1 MISSEVLLRVIY
13 SLICNALTKTC
24 FTLKWFHDIIIFIN
38 DEFVEPFFLG
48 CGGAGMTEKK
58 KLPIGIESFEE
69 IRKEGFYYVDKT
81 GVIGQLLEKWGKVNL
96 FTRPRRFGKS
106 LNMSMLKAFFEIDGD
121 PALFEDLEISE
132 KRELCEKYM
141 GQFPVISISL
151 KSVEGLS
158 FTAACDAFKTVIGTE
173 AMRFSFLEE
182 STVLSENDKKMYR
195 QLTTVGTLETG
206 LFDMSIE
213 VLASSLKILS
223 ALLHKHYGRQ
233 VILLIDEYDVPLD
246 KAFQYG
252 YYDEMVSLI
261 RNMFGNAL
269 KTNPNLYFAVLTG
282 CLRIAKESIFTG
294 LNNFEVLSVLDVQ
307 YDECFGFTDA
317 EVKDMLDYYD
327 LSEHY
332 SEVKEWYDG
341 YRFGNTEVYCPW
353 DVIRYCKSLCADPKA
368 IPEDYWSNTSGNAM
382 VRRFIDKA
390 DTQTRDEIERLIS
403 GEEIVKEIH
412 QELTYNELDSSIEN
426 LWSVLFT
433 TGYLT
438 QRGRAG
444 EDQYRLVIPN
454 REIRKLFIKQIRE
467 WFRDVSRKD
476 GETLNQFCEAFPE
489 QNPEKIEEIF
499 SDYLWK
505 TISIRDTASAKKE
518 NFYHGI
524 LLGLLGYKS
533 NWLIK
538 SNVESGIGY
547 SDILVEVPKNR
558 TGIVIE
564 LKYAEDG
571 NMDSACEK
579 ALQQIE
585 DRDYIAKLKDDG
597 MRNIIKYG
605 IACYKK
611 NCKVVLG

>member
-1 MISSEVLLRVIY
+1 
-13 SLICNALTKTC
+13 
-24 FTLKWFHDIIIFIN
+24 
-38 DEFVEPFFLG
+38 
-48 CGGAGMTEKK
+48 MTGKK
-58 KLPIGIESFEE
+58 KLPIGIDIFEKMDRE
-69 IRKEGFYYVDKT
+69 EFYYVDKT
-81 GVIGQLLEKWGKVNL
+81 GMIEDLIQNRSEVNL

-106 LNMSMLKAFFEIDGD
+106 LNMSMMKAFFEIGGD
-121 PALFEDLEISE
+121 PGLFKGLKISTN
-132 KRELCEKYM
+132 KELCEKYM

-151 KSVEGLS
+151 KSVEGLD
-158 FTAACDAFKTVIGTE
+158 FEAAKKALKDILGEE
-173 AMRFSFLEE
+173 AGRFYFLTQSSKLTNEE
-182 STVLSENDKKMYR
+182 IESYKALLR
-195 QLTTVGTLETG
+195 VGETG
-206 LFDMSIE
+206 DFLMSDTAME
-213 VLASSLKILS
+213 KALLRLSL
-223 ALLHKHYGRQ
+223 LLHKHYDKQ

-252 YYDEMVSLI
+252 YYDEMVSLL

-282 CLRIAKESIFTG
+282 CLRISKESIFTG
-294 LNNFEVLSVLDVQ
+294 LNNLKVLTLTDVRF
-307 YDECFGFTDA
+307 DEYFGFTDT
-317 EVKDMLDYYD
+317 EVKGMLEYYG
-327 LSEHY
+327 LSGHY
-332 SEVKEWYDG
+332 AEVKEWYDG
-341 YRFGNTEVYCPW
+341 YRFGNVEVYCPW
-353 DVIRYCKSLCADPKA
+353 DVINYCDLLKADPNA
-368 IPEDYWSNTSGNAM
+368 LPQDYWSNTSGNAM

-390 DTQTRDEIERLIS
+390 DTRTRDEIERLIA
-403 GEEIVKEIH
+403 GDEILKEIH

-438 QRGRAG
+438 QRGQEG
-444 EDQYRLVIPN
+444 KKYRLAIPN
-454 REIRKLFIKQIRE
+454 NEIRELFILQIRE

-476 GETLNQFCEAFPE
+476 GETLNQFCEAFPD
-489 QNPEKIEEIF
+489 QNPKKIEEIF
-499 SDYLWK
+499 SDYLWN
-505 TISIRDTASAKKE
+505 TISIRDTASSKKE

-533 NWLIK
+533 NWLVK
-538 SNVESGIGY
+538 SNAESGFGY

-571 NMDSACEK
+571 NMDAACEK

-585 DRDYIAKLKDDG
+585 DRDYAAKLKDDG

>member
-1 MISSEVLLRVIY
+1 MM
-13 SLICNALTKTC
+13 
-24 FTLKWFHDIIIFIN
+24 
-38 DEFVEPFFLG
+38 G
-48 CGGAGMTEKK
+48 KK

-106 LNMSMLKAFFEIDGD
+106 LNMSMLKAFFEIGGD
-121 PALFEDLEISE
+121 SALFEGLKISE
-132 KRELCEKYM
+132 KKELCEKYM

-158 FTAACDAFKTVIGTE
+158 FEAAKKALKDILGVEAGRFYFLTKSSKLTA
-173 AMRFSFLEE
+173 EE
-182 STVLSENDKKMYR
+182 IESYKALLR
-195 QLTTVGTLETG
+195 VGETG
-206 LFDMSIE
+206 DFLMSDTAME
-213 VLASSLKILS
+213 KALLRLSSLLC
-223 ALLHKHYGRQ
+223 KHYGKQ

-282 CLRIAKESIFTG
+282 CLRISKESIFTG
-294 LNNFEVLSVLDVQ
+294 LNNLKVLTLTDVRF
-307 YDECFGFTDA
+307 DEYFGFTDS
-317 EVKDMLDYYD
+317 EVKDMLEYYG

-332 SEVKEWYDG
+332 GEVKEWYDG
-341 YRFGNTEVYCPW
+341 YRFGNVEVYCPW
-353 DVIRYCKSLCADPKA
+353 DVINYCDLLKADPNA
-368 IPEDYWSNTSGNAM
+368 LPQDYWSNTSGNAM

-390 DTQTRDEIERLIS
+390 DTQTRDEIERLIA
-403 GEEIVKEIH
+403 GDEIVKEIH

-438 QRGRAG
+438 QRGQ
-444 EDQYRLVIPN
+444 EEKKYRLAIPN
-454 REIRKLFIKQIRE
+454 NEIRELFISQIRE

-499 SDYLWK
+499 SDYLWN
-505 TISIRDTASAKKE
+505 TISIRDTASSKKE

-533 NWLIK
+533 NWLVK
-538 SNVESGIGY
+538 SNAESGLGY

-571 NMDSACEK
+571 NMDAACEK

-585 DRDYIAKLKDDG
+585 DRDYAAKLKDDG

>member
-1 MISSEVLLRVIY
+1 MM
-13 SLICNALTKTC
+13 
-24 FTLKWFHDIIIFIN
+24 
-38 DEFVEPFFLG
+38 G
-48 CGGAGMTEKK
+48 KK

-106 LNMSMLKAFFEIDGD
+106 LNMSMLKAFFEIGSDVE
-121 PALFEDLEISE
+121 LFAGLKISE
-132 KRELCEKYM
+132 KKELCEKYM
-141 GQFPVISISL
+141 GQFPVLSISL
-151 KSVEGLS
+151 KNVEGLS
-158 FTAACDAFKTVIGTE
+158 FEAAKKALKDTLGVE
-173 AMRFSFLEE
+173 ARRFYFLEQSIKLTDEEKE
-182 STVLSENDKKMYR
+182 SYKALIGVDA
-195 QLTTVGTLETG
+195 TG
-206 LFDMSIE
+206 DFQMSDTAME
-213 VLASSLKILS
+213 KALLRLS
-223 ALLHKHYGRQ
+223 AMLHKHYGKQ

-252 YYDEMVSLI
+252 YYDEMVSLL

-282 CLRIAKESIFTG
+282 CLRRAKESIITG

-307 YDECFGFTDA
+307 YDECFGFTDT
-317 EVKDMLDYYD
+317 EVKDMLDYYN

-332 SEVKEWYDG
+332 AEEKEWYDG
-341 YRFGNTEVYCPW
+341 YRFGNVEVYCPW
-353 DVIRYCKSLCADPKA
+353 DVINYCDLLKADPNA
-368 IPEDYWSNTSGNAM
+368 LPQDYWSNTSGNAM

-390 DTQTRDEIERLIS
+390 DTRTRDEIERLIA
-403 GEEIVKEIH
+403 GDEIVKEIH
-412 QELTYNELDSSIEN
+412 QDLTYNELDSSIEN

-438 QRGRAG
+438 QRGRVG
-444 EDQYRLVIPN
+444 EDQYRLAIPN
-454 REIRKLFIKQIRE
+454 REIRKLFIKQIWE

-499 SDYLWK
+499 SDYLWN
-505 TISIRDTASAKKE
+505 TISIRDTASSKRE

-533 NWLIK
+533 NWLVK
-538 SNVESGIGY
+538 SNAESGIGY

-571 NMDSACEK
+571 NMDAACK
-579 ALQQIE
+579 VALQQIE
-585 DRDYIAKLKDDG
+585 DRDYVAKLKDDG

-611 NCKVVLG
+611 NCKVVLS

>member
-1 MISSEVLLRVIY
+1 
-13 SLICNALTKTC
+13 
-24 FTLKWFHDIIIFIN
+24 
-38 DEFVEPFFLG
+38 
-48 CGGAGMTEKK
+48 MTGKK
-58 KLPIGIESFEE
+58 KLPIGIDIFEKLDRE
-69 IRKEGFYYVDKT
+69 EFYYVDKT
-81 GVIGQLLEKWGKVNL
+81 GMIEDLLQNRSEVNL

-106 LNMSMLKAFFEIDGD
+106 LNMSMMKAFFEIGGD
-121 PALFEDLEISE
+121 PALFKGLKISE
-132 KRELCEKYM
+132 RKDLCEKYM
-141 GQFPVISISL
+141 GQFPVIFISL
-151 KSVEGLS
+151 KSVEGLD
-158 FTAACDAFKTVIGTE
+158 FEAAKKALKDILGEE
-173 AMRFSFLEE
+173 AGRFYFLTQSSKLTNEE
-182 STVLSENDKKMYR
+182 IESYKALLR
-195 QLTTVGTLETG
+195 VGETG
-206 LFDMSIE
+206 DFLMSDTAME
-213 VLASSLKILS
+213 KALLRLSL
-223 ALLHKHYGRQ
+223 LLHKHYDKQ

-252 YYDEMVSLI
+252 YYDEMVSLL

-282 CLRIAKESIFTG
+282 CLRISKESIFTG
-294 LNNFEVLSVLDVQ
+294 LNNLKVLTLTDVRF
-307 YDECFGFTDA
+307 DEYFGFTDT
-317 EVKDMLDYYD
+317 EVKDMLEYYG

-332 SEVKEWYDG
+332 GEVKEWYDG
-341 YRFGNTEVYCPW
+341 YRFGNVEVYCPW
-353 DVIRYCKSLCADPKA
+353 DVINYCDLLKADPNA
-368 IPEDYWSNTSGNAM
+368 LPQDYWSNTSGNAM

-390 DTQTRDEIERLIS
+390 DTRTRDEIERLIA
-403 GEEIVKEIH
+403 GDEIVKEIH

-438 QRGRAG
+438 QRGQEG
-444 EDQYRLVIPN
+444 KKYRLAIPN
-454 REIRKLFIKQIRE
+454 NEIRELFISQIRE

-476 GETLNQFCEAFPE
+476 GETLNQFCEAFPD
-489 QNPEKIEEIF
+489 QNPKKIEEIF
-499 SDYLWK
+499 SDYLWN
-505 TISIRDTASAKKE
+505 TISIRDTASSKKE

-533 NWLIK
+533 NWLVK
-538 SNVESGIGY
+538 SNAESGIGY

-571 NMDSACEK
+571 NMDAACEK

-585 DRDYIAKLKDDG
+585 DRDYAAKLKDDG

-611 NCKVVLG
+611 NCKVMLG

>member
-1 MISSEVLLRVIY
+1 
-13 SLICNALTKTC
+13 
-24 FTLKWFHDIIIFIN
+24 
-38 DEFVEPFFLG
+38 
-48 CGGAGMTEKK
+48 MTGKK
-58 KLPIGIESFEE
+58 KLPIGIDIFEKMDRE
-69 IRKEGFYYVDKT
+69 EFYYVDKT
-81 GVIGQLLEKWGKVNL
+81 GMIEDLIQNRSEVNL

-106 LNMSMLKAFFEIDGD
+106 LNMSMMKAFFEIGAS
-121 PALFEDLEISE
+121 PALFKGLKISE
-132 KRELCEKYM
+132 RKELCEKYM

-151 KSVEGLS
+151 KSVEGLD
-158 FTAACDAFKTVIGTE
+158 FEAAKKALKDILGEE
-173 AMRFSFLEE
+173 AGRFYFLTQSSKLTNEE
-182 STVLSENDKKMYR
+182 IESYKALLR
-195 QLTTVGTLETG
+195 VGETG
-206 LFDMSIE
+206 DFLMSDTAME
-213 VLASSLKILS
+213 KALLRLSL
-223 ALLHKHYGRQ
+223 LLHKHYDKQ

-252 YYDEMVSLI
+252 YYDEMVSLL

-282 CLRIAKESIFTG
+282 CLRISKESIFTG
-294 LNNFEVLSVLDVQ
+294 LNNLKVLTLTDVRF
-307 YDECFGFTDA
+307 DEYFGFTDT
-317 EVKDMLDYYD
+317 EVKDMLEYYG

-332 SEVKEWYDG
+332 GEVKEWYDG
-341 YRFGNTEVYCPW
+341 YRFGNVEVYCPW
-353 DVIRYCKSLCADPKA
+353 DVINYCDLLKADPNA
-368 IPEDYWSNTSGNAM
+368 LPQDYWSNTSGNAM

-390 DTQTRDEIERLIS
+390 DTRTRDEIERLIA
-403 GEEIVKEIH
+403 GDEIVKEIH

-438 QRGRAG
+438 QRGQ
-444 EDQYRLVIPN
+444 EEKKYRLAIPN
-454 REIRKLFIKQIRE
+454 NEIRELFISQIRE

-499 SDYLWK
+499 SDYLWN
-505 TISIRDTASAKKE
+505 TISIRDTASSKKE

-533 NWLIK
+533 NWLVK
-538 SNVESGIGY
+538 SNAESGLGY

-571 NMDSACEK
+571 NMDAACEK

-585 DRDYIAKLKDDG
+585 DRDYAAKLKDDG

>member
-1 MISSEVLLRVIY
+1 MM
-13 SLICNALTKTC
+13 
-24 FTLKWFHDIIIFIN
+24 
-38 DEFVEPFFLG
+38 G
-48 CGGAGMTEKK
+48 KK

-106 LNMSMLKAFFEIDGD
+106 LNMSMLKAFFEIGGD
-121 PALFEDLEISE
+121 SALFEGLKISE
-132 KRELCEKYM
+132 KKELCEKYM

-158 FTAACDAFKTVIGTE
+158 FEAAKKALKDILGVEAGRFYFLTKSSKLTA
-173 AMRFSFLEE
+173 EE
-182 STVLSENDKKMYR
+182 IESYKALLR
-195 QLTTVGTLETG
+195 VGETG
-206 LFDMSIE
+206 DFLMSDTAME
-213 VLASSLKILS
+213 KALLRLSSLLC
-223 ALLHKHYGRQ
+223 KHYGKQ

-282 CLRIAKESIFTG
+282 CLRISKESIFTG
-294 LNNFEVLSVLDVQ
+294 LNNLKVLTLTDVRF
-307 YDECFGFTDA
+307 DEYFGFTDS
-317 EVKDMLDYYD
+317 EVKDMLEYYG

-332 SEVKEWYDG
+332 GEVKEWYDG
-341 YRFGNTEVYCPW
+341 YRFGNVEVYCPW
-353 DVIRYCKSLCADPKA
+353 DVINYCDLLKADPNA
-368 IPEDYWSNTSGNAM
+368 LPQDYWSNTSGNAM

-390 DTQTRDEIERLIS
+390 DTRTRDEIERLIA
-403 GEEIVKEIH
+403 GDEIVKEIH

-438 QRGRAG
+438 QRGQ
-444 EDQYRLVIPN
+444 EEKKYRLAIPN
-454 REIRKLFIKQIRE
+454 NEIRELFISQIRE

-499 SDYLWK
+499 SDYLWN
-505 TISIRDTASAKKE
+505 TISIRDTASSKKE

-533 NWLIK
+533 NWLVK
-538 SNVESGIGY
+538 SNAESGLGY

-571 NMDSACEK
+571 NMDAACEK

-585 DRDYIAKLKDDG
+585 DRDYAAKLKDDG

-611 NCKVVLG
+611 NCKVMLG